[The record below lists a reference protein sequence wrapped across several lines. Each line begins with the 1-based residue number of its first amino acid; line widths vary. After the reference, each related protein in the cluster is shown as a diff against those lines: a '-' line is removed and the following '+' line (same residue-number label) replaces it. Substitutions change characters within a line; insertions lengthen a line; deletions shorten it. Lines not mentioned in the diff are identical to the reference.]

1 MLVNFRV
8 AIYEIILVAGREGLI
23 LPPYK
28 GSTLRGGFGRVFQR
42 ITCTSRQKDCRNC
55 LLNQHCPYAYIFET
69 SPPPGS
75 EALRNYD
82 NVPRP
87 FVLEPPLEEKT
98 FYRPGETLAFRLILI
113 GKAVSYLPY
122 FIVAFKE
129 LGEVGIGKGRKKY
142 RLKEIVAVDPLKN
155 RRASIYLDQDR
166 LVRNIELPVRGSD
179 IPGLAEFYGPPRD
192 LHPSSPESFV
202 PQPPGTEPGRLAIDF
217 LTMTRLKYAE
227 AYAGK
232 IEFHVLIRNL
242 LRRLSSLAYF
252 HHGEELKL
260 DFTGLIARAARVRLA
275 EDHTRWVDWERFSAR
290 QDSRIKMGGVVG
302 RAVYEGEVAEFIP
315 LLRLGELVH
324 VGKGAV
330 FGMGKYRVELV

>member
-1 MLVNFRV
+1 MGGKEFCNRLLDPKVPGINKPVVDLKGQGEVMEGFYNYSPVEPGYHVDGPPKIVYVTMDDVKANAYDVSGGRKQLSFYPLVNFHV

-87 FVLEPPLEEKT
+87 FVLEPP
-98 FYRPGETLAFRLILI
+98 
-113 GKAVSYLPY
+113 
-122 FIVAFKE
+122 
-129 LGEVGIGKGRKKY
+129 
-142 RLKEIVAVDPLKN
+142 
-155 RRASIYLDQDR
+155 Q
-166 LVRNIELPVRGSD
+166 
-179 IPGLAEFYGPPRD
+179 
-192 LHPSSPESFV
+192 
-202 PQPPGTEPGRLAIDF
+202 
-217 LTMTRLKYAE
+217 
-227 AYAGK
+227 
-232 IEFHVLIRNL
+232 
-242 LRRLSSLAYF
+242 
-252 HHGEELKL
+252 
-260 DFTGLIARAARVRLA
+260 
-275 EDHTRWVDWERFSAR
+275 WERFSAR

-315 LLRLGELVH
+315 FCSWANNSPIRQPILYQAGKPFPTGH
-324 VGKGAV
+324 VSA
-330 FGMGKYRVELV
+330 